1 MKPGELRDRLE
12 RYVALRK
19 AVGFPMRAEE
29 RLLRDFVTF
38 VEHRGLDEAVR
49 SQLAVEWACQGDY
62 RGPTTQAR
70 RLSVVRGFLAHVRAS
85 VPQTEVPPEGL
96 IARNRRPAP
105 YIYTDQEIRAL
116 VEAARKLGPT
126 DSLRPHTHATIIG
139 LLAASG
145 LRAGEITRLRLEDVR
160 LEVEPP
166 HLRVLDTKFHKSR
179 LVPLHP
185 STATALRAY
194 ATQRSRLGY
203 DGLCDRF
210 FVSERPGE
218 IRYQSIRRTFVS
230 LVRRLGLGTGNN
242 TCGCTT
248 FDTRSP
254 CDVCLPGIEK
264 ARMSEL
270 GCLNCLSIS
279 VISSPKTPTGTCR
292 PSPSFSGSRLSVSS
306 ASSTWEVSHDDRGH
320 VGAAGA
326 GLLR

>member
-1 MKPGELRDRLE
+1 MCAPATEAERWVVSYDHHLE
-12 RYVALRK
+12 HAAGLST
-19 AVGFPMRAEE
+19 GTRACYCRFA
-29 RLLRDFVTF
+29 RLLIAQCFGGRPLDWTALTAESLTEFVRQAAAALKPSSSRSPVT
-38 VEHRGLDEAVR
+38 AV
-49 SQLAVEWACQGDY
+49 
-62 RGPTTQAR
+62 
-70 RLSVVRGFLAHVRAS
+70 SVVRGFLAHVRAS
-85 VPQTEVPPEGL
+85 VPQTEVPPVGL
-96 IARNRRPAP
+96 VADNRRPTP

-116 VEAARKLGPT
+116 VDAARKLGST

-230 LVRRLGLGTGNN
+230 LIRRLGLGAGKQHLRLHDLRH
-242 TCGCTT
+242 T
-248 FDTRSP
+248 FAVRRLLAWYREGA
-254 CDVCLPGIEK
+254 DVRARLPE
-264 ARMSEL
+264 
-270 GCLNCLSIS
+270 
-279 VISSPKTPTGTCR
+279 
-292 PSPSFSGSRLSVSS
+292 LSVYLGHLKPEDTYWYLS
-306 ASSTWEVSHDDRGH
+306 AVPELLGIAAQRFERFAD
-320 VGAAGA
+320 VG
-326 GLLR
+326 GLP

>member
-29 RLLRDFVTF
+29 RVLRDFVTF
-38 VEHRGLDEAVR
+38 VERRGLEEAVR
-49 SQLAVEWACQGDY
+49 SRVAVEWACHGDH

-85 VPQTEVPPEGL
+85 VPEAEVPPVGL
-96 IARNRRPAP
+96 VAGNRRPIP

-145 LRAGEITRLRLEDVR
+145 LRAGEITRLRLEDVQ

-185 STATALRAY
+185 STAAVLRAY

-210 FVSERPGE
+210 FVSERPGG
-218 IRYQSIRRTFVS
+218 IRYQSIRRTFVG
-230 LVRRLGLGTGNN
+230 LVRRLGLGAEKRHLRLHDLRH
-242 TCGCTT
+242 T
-248 FDTRSP
+248 FAVRRLLAWYREGA
-254 CDVCLPGIEK
+254 DVRARLPE
-264 ARMSEL
+264 
-270 GCLNCLSIS
+270 
-279 VISSPKTPTGTCR
+279 
-292 PSPSFSGSRLSVSS
+292 LSVYLGHLKPEDTYWYLS
-306 ASSTWEVSHDDRGH
+306 AVPELLGI
-320 VGAAGA
+320 AA
-326 GLLR
+326 LRFERFADVEGPS

>member
-12 RYVALRK
+12 RYVAIRR

-38 VEHRGLDEAVR
+38 LEHRGMDEAVR
-49 SQLAVEWACQGDY
+49 SPLVVDWACHGDH

-85 VPQTEVPPEGL
+85 VPQTEVPPERL
-96 IARNRRPAP
+96 IAHNRRPTP
-105 YIYTDQEIRAL
+105 YIYTEQEIRAL
-116 VEAARKLGPT
+116 VDAARKLGPT

-145 LRAGEITRLRLEDVR
+145 LRPGEITRLRLEDVL
-160 LEVEPP
+160 LEVVPP

-179 LVPLHP
+179 LVPLHS
-185 STATALRAY
+185 STAAALRSY
-194 ATQRSRLGY
+194 AIQRSCLGY

-230 LVRRLGLGTGNN
+230 LVRRLGLGVGKQHLRLHDLRH
-242 TCGCTT
+242 T
-248 FDTRSP
+248 FAVRRLLAWYREGA
-254 CDVCLPGIEK
+254 DVRARLPE
-264 ARMSEL
+264 
-270 GCLNCLSIS
+270 
-279 VISSPKTPTGTCR
+279 
-292 PSPSFSGSRLSVSS
+292 LSVYLGHLRPEDTFWYLS
-306 ASSTWEVSHDDRGH
+306 AVPELLGLAAQRFERFAD
-320 VGAAGA
+320 VGD
-326 GLLR
+326 LP

>member
-12 RYVALRK
+12 RYVALRR

-29 RLLRDFVTF
+29 RMLRDFVTF
-38 VEHRGLDEAVR
+38 VERRGLDEAVR
-49 SQLAVEWACQGDY
+49 SQVAVDWACHGDH
-62 RGPTTQAR
+62 RGPTTQAG

-85 VPQTEVPPEGL
+85 VPQTEVPPVGL
-96 IARNRRPAP
+96 VSGNRRPHP

-179 LVPLHP
+179 LVPLHS
-185 STATALRAY
+185 STAAALRAY
-194 ATQRSRLGY
+194 AAKRSRLGY

-210 FVSERPGE
+210 FVSERPGG
-218 IRYQSIRRTFVS
+218 IAYQSIRRTFVR
-230 LVRRLGLGTGNN
+230 LVRRLGLGAGTQRLRLHDLRH
-242 TCGCTT
+242 T
-248 FDTRSP
+248 FAVRRLLTWYREGA
-254 CDVCLPGIEK
+254 DVRARLPE
-264 ARMSEL
+264 
-270 GCLNCLSIS
+270 
-279 VISSPKTPTGTCR
+279 
-292 PSPSFSGSRLSVSS
+292 LSVYLGHLKPEDTYWYLS
-306 ASSTWEVSHDDRGH
+306 AVPELLGIAAQRFERFAD
-320 VGAAGA
+320 VG
-326 GLLR
+326 GLP

>member
-12 RYVALRK
+12 RYVALRR

-29 RLLRDFVTF
+29 RLLRNFVTF
-38 VEHRGLDEAVR
+38 VEHRGMDEAVR
-49 SQLAVEWACQGDY
+49 SRLAVEWACQGDH

-70 RLSVVRGFLAHVRAS
+70 RLSIVRGFLAHVRAS
-85 VPQTEVPPEGL
+85 VPQTEVPPVGL
-96 IARNRRPAP
+96 VADNRRPTP

-116 VEAARKLGPT
+116 VDAARRLGPT

-166 HLRVLDTKFHKSR
+166 HIRVLDTKFHKSR

-210 FVSERPGE
+210 FVSERPGG

-230 LVRRLGLGTGNN
+230 LVRRLGLGAGKQHLRLHDLRH
-242 TCGCTT
+242 T
-248 FDTRSP
+248 FAVRRLLAWYREGA
-254 CDVCLPGIEK
+254 DVRARLPE
-264 ARMSEL
+264 
-270 GCLNCLSIS
+270 
-279 VISSPKTPTGTCR
+279 
-292 PSPSFSGSRLSVSS
+292 LSVYLGHLKPEDTYWYLS
-306 ASSTWEVSHDDRGH
+306 AVPELLGIAAQRFERFAD
-320 VGAAGA
+320 VG
-326 GLLR
+326 GLP